1 VAAVLLIEDET
12 PIVRLMAWYLID
24 AGFEVSKVARPDDAG
39 RHLRSH
45 AAVIVFNT
53 GMPVA
58 ERRHWIQAWHQQ
70 SPDSRVL
77 DVSETDAMHR
87 LPDIGAD
94 GSLRLPFLAETFVD
108 MVSEL
113 MPT

>member
-1 VAAVLLIEDET
+1 VAAVLLIENEA

-24 AGFEVSKVARPDDAG
+24 AGFEVSQIATPDDARG
-39 RHLRSH
+39 YLQIH

-53 GMPVA
+53 GIPTA
-58 ERRHWIQAWHQQ
+58 ERREWIRAWHAQ

-77 DVSETDAMHR
+77 DVSETDAMHQ
-87 LPDIGAD
+87 LPDVGAD
-94 GSLRLPFLAETFVD
+94 ASIRLPFMAETFVD

-113 MPT
+113 MPA